1 MAYNNINPQSSGQQH
16 FIPGSQ
22 PAFTPAANDFP
33 SFGGE
38 GSQNN
43 AANSQQQE
51 SLGGIPLE
59 KVPSDNPYFNFST
72 TEFKPDTIKEFVPGN
87 VFMYG
92 NPDLNQALSA
102 P

>member
-1 MAYNNINPQSSGQQH
+1 MAYNNINQQSSGQQH

-22 PAFTPAANDFP
+22 AAFTPGTNDFP

-43 AANSQQQE
+43 AANSQQQV
-51 SLGGIPLE
+51 SLGGIPA
-59 KVPSDNPYFNFST
+59 VANDNPFAKSSAEFNPFAS
-72 TEFKPDTIKEFVPGN
+72 KEFVPGN
-87 VFMYG
+87 AIIKEEF
-92 NPDLNQALSA
+92 PDLDQAFGA

>member
-1 MAYNNINPQSSGQQH
+1 MAYNNNNINQQSSGQQH

-43 AANSQQQE
+43 AANSQQQV
-51 SLGGIPLE
+51 SLGGTPVVEDDGLFA
-59 KVPSDNPYFNFST
+59 KMNL
-72 TEFKPDTIKEFVPGN
+72 KETSKDFVPCN
-87 VFMYG
+87 AITKEEF
-92 NPDLNQALSA
+92 PDLD
-102 P
+102 